1 MELHFIISHLI
12 PRRRIPL
19 LQLAILVIF
28 STATASVHATPTPPI
43 PFSFP
48 LGPASFDLSTLAPA
62 SGRWTTGPLPDDS
75 ATAEPALLHGEDG
88 LLLAPGDHTDFALT
102 LRLRF
107 DDLRYQARL
116 PQAGIVFAARD
127 RRDHAAVVFDRLNG
141 RLHLLRI
148 AAGKPTTLASSER
161 NAVHPLHRWLWL
173 RVERRTD
180 RLRAALSTDGIR
192 YEDYIDVPLPAD
204 LGPGRLGLVADIPAT
219 TFAPATP
226 PALLVRD
233 SGDWAQDASGSVT
246 ARLVR
251 ETFTPAIG
259 LLREP
264 FIATF
269 PTGTPSSRS
278 ASEAVTLPNPATR
291 QPFRFS
297 AFRPVSSSLSF
308 PSSAELLTLF
318 NRVVRALS
326 RRDSYVRLGTADAYA
341 ATRDPALS
349 RLLAADA
356 STALRDF
363 TADGR
368 TPISFA
374 ELYPTL
380 RVLAL
385 VQRDSLLPATELAAI
400 SSFARQAL
408 LRASHER
415 GPMNRAIG
423 LLAAI
428 GPGIALAGD
437 DFPEADT
444 LREVARRVEADLA
457 ARDFFPLEDSTNYQ
471 LISLYFTL
479 CWARDANRDDV
490 LRAPGL
496 RAAFDQ
502 LLDLLGPDAT
512 LPAYG
517 DDYSSHPGVL
527 LGLFTAAA
535 HHLNDPRFAVAATR
549 VHARHFAPDAPLPPK
564 LVGEDAM
571 GLGLASA
578 SASAISN
585 FKFQISG
592 FSPPSADRA
601 LILRRPD
608 GSLHKAVLAT
618 GSGLGALH
626 LVLDLANAY
635 EHGHHDAL
643 ALVSLVAGADSLL
656 PDAGRYARAAWFH
669 NRPLVADTPDAF
681 PRPPTLG
688 EQSRRMM
695 DDGLAPGVWHPLSFS
710 LRQHWIWGNFAGD
723 LGLPPLPRAQYHRD
737 IPADFTYDPARQ
749 SALLLALAGAGPVRL
764 ETRSARLTGPA
775 GSRPLP
781 EFDRHEELTLT
792 QALSDAQDVTFRG
805 TVLAARLDLK
815 SPDYDRLEFDLRLT
829 PLSPAT
835 TVALNSVI
843 VGDADGYPKRQIPP
857 DSPAEIVHV
866 RATATAPGLAA
877 ILLETDTRS
886 PAGHPARLTRLVVA
900 LADRGVWVRDTF
912 ENLSSAT
919 ALHVGPAWHFST
931 AQLDPATGWLES
943 PGLRVAIAPAPATT
957 HRLDHHRRY
966 GLDTPLVYSAGAPL
980 VPDARLVRHSFLA
993 PTAAPAAPSTWSA
1006 TDDTLT
1012 LDGRPLLRIQLAAD
1026 HTLSLH
1032 PLPAASAPTA
1042 P

>member
-1 MELHFIISHLI
+1 MELHFIISYLI

-19 LQLAILVIF
+19 LQLAILVIS
-28 STATASVHATPTPPI
+28 STATDSAHATPTLPI

-48 LGPASFDLSTLAPA
+48 LGPASFDLSTLDPA

-116 PQAGIVFAARD
+116 PQAGLVFAARD

-148 AAGKPTTLASSER
+148 AAGKPTTLATSER
-161 NAVHPLHRWLWL
+161 NAVHPLNRWLWL

-192 YEDYIDVPLPAD
+192 YEDYLDVPLPAN
-204 LGPGRLGLVADIPAT
+204 LGAGRLGLVADIPAT
-219 TFAPATP
+219 TFAPAAP

-233 SGDWAQDASGSVT
+233 TGDWTQDATGTVT
-246 ARLVR
+246 AHLVR
-251 ETFTPAIG
+251 ETFAPATG

-269 PTGTPSSRS
+269 PPGTPSSRS
-278 ASEAVTLPNPATR
+278 AFEPVTLPNPATR

-297 AFRPVSSSLSF
+297 AFPPVRSSLSL
-308 PSSAELLTLF
+308 PSTAELLALF
-318 NRVVRALS
+318 NRVVPALS
-326 RRDSYVRLGTADAYA
+326 RRDGYVRLGTADAYA

-349 RLLAADA
+349 RLLAVDA

-368 TPISFA
+368 TPVSFA

-385 VQRDSLLPATELAAI
+385 VQRDALLPATELAAI
-400 SSFARQAL
+400 PSFARQAL

-428 GPGIALAGD
+428 GPGIALASD

-479 CWARDANRDDV
+479 CWARDAHRDDV
-490 LRAPGL
+490 LRNPGF

-517 DDYSSHPGVL
+517 DDHPSHPGVL
-527 LGLFTAAA
+527 LGLYIAAA
-535 HHLNDPRFAVAATR
+535 HHFNDPRFAAAAIR
-549 VHARHFAPDAPLPPK
+549 VHARHFAPDASLPPK

-578 SASAISN
+578 ISN
-585 FKFQISG
+585 FEFRISG
-592 FSPPSADRA
+592 FSPPARDRA

-608 GSLHKAVLAT
+608 GSLHKAVLAA
-618 GSGLGALH
+618 GSGPGALH

-643 ALVSLVAGADSLL
+643 ALISLVAGADSLL

-669 NRPLVADTPDAF
+669 NRPHIADTPDAF

-695 DDGLAPGVWHPLSFS
+695 DDGLAPSVWHPLSFS
-710 LRQHWIWGNFAGD
+710 LRQHWIWGNFTGD
-723 LGLPPLPRAQYHRD
+723 LSLPPLPRAQYHRD
-737 IPADFTYDPARQ
+737 ISADYTYDPARQ
-749 SALLLALAGAGPVRL
+749 SALLLSLGGAGPIRL

-775 GSRPLP
+775 GTRPLP
-781 EFDRHEELTLT
+781 EFDRQEELTLT

-805 TVLAARLDLK
+805 TVLPAPLDLK

-829 PLSPAT
+829 PLSPAA

-843 VGDADGYPKRQIPP
+843 IGDADGYPKRQTPA
-857 DSPAEIVHV
+857 DSPAETVHV
-866 RATATAPGLAA
+866 RASATAPGLAA
-877 ILLETDTRS
+877 LLLETDTRS
-886 PAGHPARLTRLVVA
+886 PAGQPARLTRLVVA
-900 LADRGVWVRDTF
+900 LADHGVWVRDTF
-912 ENLSSAT
+912 ENLSPT
-919 ALHVGPAWHFST
+919 PLHVGPAWQLAT
-931 AQLDPATGWLES
+931 ARLDPATGWLES
-943 PGLRVAIAPAPATT
+943 PGFRLAIAPAPESTL
-957 HRLDHHRRY
+957 RLDHHRRY

-993 PTAAPAAPSTWSA
+993 PAAAPATPSTWSA

-1032 PLPAASAPTA
+1032 PLPALSAPTA